1 VYRPRFVTRRS
12 SFDVPLSAPRMLPP
26 PTAATL
32 EALDRIPNGQY
43 LLTTA
48 FGDILDGRIVDRVQ
62 QCGTT
67 PPMLLVAME
76 KGHVLSPLIR
86 DSRTFALSLLDPN
99 ERLVQRVF
107 GPDRRIG
114 ENPFLTYPFTPGTM
128 GAPIVTRAT
137 AWFDCEVVRH
147 LDMETNYELYIGV
160 VHAAGLGTA
169 PLPRLNAA
177 LHAAR
182 RADAPG
188 ADRRLP
194 RLRASAEPTTAES
207 PADRLRGKVGV
218 GAPAGPALAN
228 ASKKPATAP
237 APRRRTGR

>member
-1 VYRPRFVTRRS
+1 
-12 SFDVPLSAPRMLPP
+12 MIPP
-26 PTAATL
+26 PTATTL
-32 EALDRIPNGQY
+32 EALNRIPNGEF

-48 FGDILDGRIVDRVQ
+48 FGDILDGRIVERVQ
-62 QCGTT
+62 QCGTN

-86 DSRTFALSLLDPN
+86 DSRTFAVSLLDPN

-114 ENPFLTYPFTPGTM
+114 ENPFLTYPFTPGVM

-147 LDMETNYELYIGV
+147 LDMETNYELYIGL

-169 PLPRLNAA
+169 PVPRLNAA
-177 LHAAR
+177 LHATR
-182 RADAPG
+182 RPEVPG
-188 ADRRLP
+188 SERRLP
-194 RLRASAEPTTAES
+194 RLRAPIEPAAAES
-207 PADRLRGKVGV
+207 PAERLRGKS
-218 GAPAGPALAN
+218 APAVPPVPAAPGV
-228 ASKKPATAP
+228 AKKGAHAP